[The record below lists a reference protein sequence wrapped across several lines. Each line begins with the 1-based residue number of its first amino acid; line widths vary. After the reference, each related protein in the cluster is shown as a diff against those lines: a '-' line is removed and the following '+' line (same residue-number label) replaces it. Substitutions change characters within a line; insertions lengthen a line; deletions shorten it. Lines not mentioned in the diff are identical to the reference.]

1 MKTIGYLGLGVMGY
15 GMTSN
20 LIDKSGT
27 TIYGYDPVP
36 ALRERGLE
44 PAAVDGLLT
53 ANPRAFFEGT
63 SSR

>member
-27 TIYGYDPVP
+27 TIYG
-36 ALRERGLE
+36 
-44 PAAVDGLLT
+44 
-53 ANPRAFFEGT
+53 
-63 SSR
+63 

>member
-27 TIYGYDPVP
+27 TVYGFDPVP
-36 ALRERGLE
+36 ARC
-44 PAAVDGLLT
+44 V
-53 ANPRAFFEGT
+53 
-63 SSR
+63 